1 MEHLEWYLTP
11 AGQKAAVPISESSGS
26 ASSLIA
32 LLSPSV
38 KPALRMLEESERDFA
53 EGGGGAAA
61 AALAGGLARLST
73 GAAPGTDGGV
83 SAACRSGGEL
93 G

>member
-1 MEHLEWYLTP
+1 M
-11 AGQKAAVPISESSGS
+11 PISESSGS

-53 EGGGGAAA
+53 EGGAELLPPPSLAAS
-61 AALAGGLARLST
+61 LGS
-73 GAAPGTDGGV
+73 APEPHPAPTV
-83 SAACRSGGEL
+83 A
-93 G
+93 